1 MHPKSRGRE
10 QKLIVDVKRKDD
22 KSHSVKPLSKKS
34 PSKSKKR
41 KSDDV
46 DVADKDG
53 KVNSKEESK
62 GKEVKPNDNQLLHQ
76 DDKEEEVKS
85 VRDEKPEQAP
95 EQSADRSVPSF
106 SNFKPLDAKMSK

>member
-1 MHPKSRGRE
+1 M
-10 QKLIVDVKRKDD
+10 IVEEKRKDD
-22 KSHSVKPLSKKS
+22 KSLSVKPLSKKS

-46 DVADKDG
+46 DIADKDG